1 MGHPAEKL
9 DQRVDPPAPL
19 SRVPGAE
26 PLTEAQRKLV
36 AMAEEAWND
45 EEGIARIA
53 AWYEA
58 QPAAWI
64 VEMDAIGRSG
74 PLSPPKP

>member
-9 DQRVDPPAPL
+9 DLQLDPSSQPTRQHSDEA
-19 SRVPGAE
+19 
-26 PLTEAQRKLV
+26 LTEEQRKLV
-36 AMAEEAWND
+36 AMTEEAWND

-64 VEMDAIGRSG
+64 AEMDAIGRTG
-74 PLSPPKP
+74 PLSPPRS